1 MKKRKSY
8 QTGLYKRRGKY
19 TETDREER
27 MWGELAA
34 VYMTEESED
43 ETTGVIRQH
52 HIPWQ
57 SETLREAKE
66 VLDQRYN
73 SSNRRPGQFTS
84 KERVAST
91 PSTTPIPRNPV
102 KWAINGAY
110 LSRSGSARSFGGSP
124 SGVEPPNS
132 HPVMAPHS
140 STNRTPPGNSVQWRN
155 EQSSTIQRS
164 QYTREEQHRSH
175 SNYES
180 VPRTPQMAIPYDHN
194 RHTHSSGSST
204 VNRSS
209 TVTPIRSAVSQSN
222 AVTPSRR
229 CRSTPHSTPRSMS
242 SELMFP
248 TFGQHSSS
256 NVQLDSDDTLTSAT
270 SSYRLDAGDIPGLL
284 DDDQSA

>member
-1 MKKRKSY
+1 
-8 QTGLYKRRGKY
+8 
-19 TETDREER
+19 
-27 MWGELAA
+27 
-34 VYMTEESED
+34 
-43 ETTGVIRQH
+43 
-52 HIPWQ
+52 
-57 SETLREAKE
+57 
-66 VLDQRYN
+66 
-73 SSNRRPGQFTS
+73 
-84 KERVAST
+84 
-91 PSTTPIPRNPV
+91 
-102 KWAINGAY
+102 
-110 LSRSGSARSFGGSP
+110 
-124 SGVEPPNS
+124 
-132 HPVMAPHS
+132 MAPHS

-155 EQSSTIQRS
+155 EQSSTIQ
-164 QYTREEQHRSH
+164 RSH